1 MYLAIVSYKY
11 YQIPGLTSKCTK
23 GVVEMKKL
31 LYFLSIV
38 VLTLVFIAPSH
49 ATPLYYTFQGT
60 VQTISDLT
68 GIIGPLGYHL
78 ASGGNPASSVTYVV
92 LIDLAAAGTYTRNN
106 NTVVTQID
114 NVAQDFFFADFVSGD
129 ALPVQAGGKNSGAT
143 LIKEYNYGTNLI
155 TTHNGSLSL
164 NSDNNLLQF
173 NTSNPLQTVNQWVPG
188 STTVRALTQS
198 YNATTM
204 STMMSV
210 VTLMSISDT
219 NPTDPPPAPAPEP
232 ATMFL
237 LGSGLIGIGVFVR
250 RKFKK

>member
-1 MYLAIVSYKY
+1 LDFVFKFR
-11 YQIPGLTSKCTK
+11 K
-23 GVVEMKKL
+23 GVVEMKRL

-210 VTLMSISDT
+210 VTLIDW
-219 NPTDPPPAPAPEP
+219 NWGVCEEKIQEINE
-232 ATMFL
+232 FVELIEFVEL
-237 LGSGLIGIGVFVR
+237 LGLKSNKRAHRSRGRWAFWY
-250 RKFKK
+250 K